1 MALSC
6 ISFFSGDEL
15 GLSSTAVAALVGVV
29 VVFAVDAA
37 AVVVV
42 VGVIVIVVVVNEA
55 VEFVTVFPSLP
66 PFFPLS
72 SVFPVTPTVDVVSGA
87 EHLSFFSSALDFVAC
102 SSVLSPSSSTLHVAG
117 AEEEAGVLRELR
129 PRVGGVDVDDT
140 SSITKSTVS
149 PSPPSPAAPPLA
161 FTVGGALLAPGGVF
175 LTAAAAVADF
185 GEEAV
190 PALTVEEEEDVA
202 DSDLLAGPFFS
213 SRGCCSSGCPCLGPL
228 LSSTGAGTGSEEQE
242 RLVIARIFGG
252 EGRKS
257 TNSST

>member
-1 MALSC
+1 M
-6 ISFFSGDEL
+6 
-15 GLSSTAVAALVGVV
+15 V

-37 AVVVV
+37 AVVV
-42 VGVIVIVVVVNEA
+42 GVAVIVVVNEA
-55 VEFVTVFPSLP
+55 VDVVTVFPSLP

-72 SVFPVTPTVDVVSGA
+72 SVFPVTTTVDVVVSGA
-87 EHLSFFSSALDFVAC
+87 EHLSFFSSALGFVAC
-102 SSVLSPSSSTLHVAG
+102 SSVLSPSSSKLDVAG
-117 AEEEAGVLRELR
+117 AKEEAGVLRELR

-140 SSITKSTVS
+140 SSITEPSTKS
-149 PSPPSPAAPPLA
+149 PSPPLPAAPPLA
-161 FTVGGALLAPGGVF
+161 FTAGGALLTPGGVF

-190 PALTVEEEEDVA
+190 PALIVEEEEDVA

-213 SRGCCSSGCPCLGPL
+213 SRNCCCCSCCPCLGPL

-257 TNSST
+257 TNSSTYSN